1 MKTILITDSDFS
13 TTDKN
18 FNYLLWF
25 QPSFGAMIVG
35 KNKIQIFL
43 DSRYFWNTKNIDEH
57 NLREK
62 VWNKNLKIEYI
73 KIEKVWLTELLVQ
86 NLEWKK
92 EVNISDNIALKYY
105 NKICRDVSLK
115 HLTLHTVE
123 NIFWKKRIIK
133 TSSELEDI
141 SKAIQIIDR
150 VCEYIFELNN
160 AWELFWKTELQMRS
174 IVIAKIME
182 FWWNWESFDTIVAF
196 WPNSAIPHHSA
207 WETIIWEWVLLID
220 MWALYNWYCSDFTR
234 TFWIPHPNPLP
245 WGGEGITQEYSEFL
259 KIYNIVKQSHQKTF
273 EQTSAWMTWED
284 VDAICRD
291 YIVESWY
298 WEYFTHST
306 GHWVGLDIHEIPW
319 ISKKQDNVLK
329 DWMVFT
335 IEPWIYLPWKFWVR
349 LEDIV
354 FMKDWKLEKV
364 STIEL

>member
-18 FNYLLWF
+18 FNYLLEF

-43 DSRYFWNTKNIDEH
+43 DSRYFWNTKNIDKN

-62 VWNKNLKIEYI
+62 VWNKKLKIEYVL
-73 KIEKVWLTELLVQ
+73 IEKIWLVELLAQ

-92 EVNISDNIALKYY
+92 EINISDNIALKYY
-105 NKICRDVSLK
+105 NTLKKSL
-115 HLTLHTVE
+115 TNTSIYTVE
-123 NIFWKKRIIK
+123 NIFWDKRIIK
-133 TSSELEDI
+133 TRSELSDI
-141 SKAIQIIDR
+141 SKAIHIIDK
-150 VCEYIFELNN
+150 VCEYIYELNGN
-160 AWELFWKTELQMRS
+160 WELIWKTELQVRS

-196 WPNSAIPHHSA
+196 WSNSAIPHHSA
-207 WETIIWEWVLLID
+207 WETIIWDWVLLID

-234 TFWIPHPNPLP
+234 TFWVWEKN
-245 WGGEGITQEYSEFL
+245 EQYDEFQ
-259 KIYNIVKQSHQKTF
+259 KVYNIVKQSHQKAF
-273 EQTSAWMTWED
+273 EQTRAWMTWEE
-284 VDAICRD
+284 VDTICRD
-291 YIVESWY
+291 YIEQSWY

-306 GHWVGLDIHEIPW
+306 GHWVWLDIHEIPW
-319 ISKKQDNVLK
+319 ISKRQDNVLE
-329 DWMVFT
+329 DGMVFT

-364 STIEL
+364 SKIEL